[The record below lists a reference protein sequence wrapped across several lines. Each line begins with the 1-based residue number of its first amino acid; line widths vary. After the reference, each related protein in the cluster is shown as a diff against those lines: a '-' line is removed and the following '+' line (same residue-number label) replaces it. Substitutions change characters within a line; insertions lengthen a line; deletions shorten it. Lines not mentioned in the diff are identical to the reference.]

1 MDQAL
6 FAPRTLVQQQDLLCA
21 RCSVREICLP
31 AGLSL
36 DELEGIEGRMVTV
49 RRRLKSC
56 ELLFQCGDRFYSLYA
71 IRTGHFKTR
80 VTSKSGREQVTGFQM
95 AGELC
100 GLDGIG
106 TGRHELDAVALSDSQ
121 VCVIPYAEL
130 KTLCLEMPSLQ
141 QQLHR
146 LMSRE
151 IARTYGVMLQL
162 GSMNAEERLAAFLLD
177 QTHRQ
182 RARGLS
188 SSSILLH
195 SSREEIGSYLGLTIE
210 TVSRTFSKFQAIG
223 LLGVHHRHIEVL
235 DLVWLQQ
242 IVDGD
247 ADACAVGRGHRHL
260 RVGARA

>member
-6 FAPRTLVQQQDLLCA
+6 FAPRTLVQQQNLLCA

-49 RRRLKSC
+49 RRRLRSC
-56 ELLFQCGDRFYSLYA
+56 ERLFQCGDRFDSLYA

-151 IARTYGVMLQL
+151 ISRTYGVMLQL

-177 QTHRQ
+177 QTQRQ
-182 RARGLS
+182 RSRGLS
-188 SSSILLH
+188 SPSILLH

-223 LLGVHHRHIEVL
+223 LLGVHHRQIEVL